1 MYLMKTALI
10 TGIGGQDGSYLAEL
24 LLDQGYAVHGL
35 VRRSSGLNRDRI
47 DDLRAAAKTRGL
59 PFELHYGNLID
70 PLGLQAVIGRVKP
83 DEIYNLASES
93 HVGISFDEPEHSTSV
108 NAVGVLRLLEIIRLT
123 RPECRFYQAS
133 TSELFGGLALRPRAA
148 APGDVRLD
156 PGPTAARASDYVC
169 TETSPFEPVSPYAIA
184 KQYAHAMTAFYRRG
198 YGLHASNGILF
209 NHESPHRGFNFVTR
223 KITATLARIACGADE
238 LLLLGNL
245 DSRRDWG
252 YAPDYVRAMW
262 LMTTH
267 EVADDYVI
275 ATGETHSVREFVE
288 RAAAVAGFAIAWEG
302 SGPTEAGYDRGSG
315 RRLVAVEP
323 RFFRP
328 LDHSSICGSAAKAR
342 AVLDWEPTVGF
353 DRLVEMMME
362 SELASGVAAGRHGGL
377 MPRPV
382 V

>member
-1 MYLMKTALI
+1 MKTALI

-24 LLDQGYAVHGL
+24 LLDNGYAVHGL

-47 DDLRAAAKTRGL
+47 DDLRAAAKIRRL

-108 NAVGVLRLLEIIRLT
+108 NAVGVLRLLEIMRLT

-133 TSELFGGLALRPRAA
+133 TSELFGGLAIRPRVT
-148 APGDVRLD
+148 APGDGR
-156 PGPTAARASDYVC
+156 PSDCVC
-169 TETSPFEPVSPYAIA
+169 TETSPFEPISPYAIA

-209 NHESPHRGFNFVTR
+209 NHESPRRGFNFVTR
-223 KITATLARIACGADE
+223 KITATFARIARGADE
-238 LLLLGNL
+238 VLFLGNL

-262 LMTTH
+262 MMTTADA
-267 EVADDYVI
+267 ADDYVI
-275 ATGETHSVREFVE
+275 ATGETRSVREFVE
-288 RAAAVAGFAIAWEG
+288 RAAAVAGFEIAWEG
-302 SGPTEAGYDRGSG
+302 SGPAETGYNRATG
-315 RRLVAVEP
+315 RRIVAVEP

-328 LDHSSICGSAAKAR
+328 LDHSSICGSAEKAN
-342 AVLDWEPTVGF
+342 AVLGWEPTVGF
-353 DRLVEMMME
+353 DRLVEIMME
-362 SELASGVAAGRHGGL
+362 SDLAQA
-377 MPRPV
+377 
-382 V
+382 

>member
-1 MYLMKTALI
+1 MKTALI
-10 TGIGGQDGSYLAEL
+10 TGIGGQDGSYLAKL
-24 LLDQGYAVHGL
+24 LLDNGYAVHGL

-47 DDLRAAAKTRGL
+47 DDLRAAAKTRRL

-108 NAVGVLRLLEIIRLT
+108 NAVGVLRLLEIMRLT

-133 TSELFGGLALRPRAA
+133 TSELFGGLALRPRLA
-148 APGDVRLD
+148 APGD
-156 PGPTAARASDYVC
+156 ARPSDCVC
-169 TETSPFEPVSPYAIA
+169 TETSPFEPISPYAIA

-209 NHESPHRGFNFVTR
+209 NHESPRRGFNFVTR
-223 KITATLARIACGADE
+223 KITATLARIARGADE
-238 LLLLGNL
+238 VLLLGNL

-262 LMTTH
+262 LITTH
-267 EVADDYVI
+267 DVADDYVI
-275 ATGETHSVREFVE
+275 ATGETRSVREFVE
-288 RAAAVAGFAIAWEG
+288 RAAAVAGFEIAWEG
-302 SGPTEAGYDRGSG
+302 SGPAETGYDRATG

-328 LDHSSICGSAAKAR
+328 LDHSSICGSAEKAR
-342 AVLDWEPTVGF
+342 AVLGWEPTVGF
-353 DRLVEMMME
+353 DRLVEIMME
-362 SELASGVAAGRHGGL
+362 SDLSQA
-377 MPRPV
+377 
-382 V
+382 

>member
-1 MYLMKTALI
+1 MKTALI
-10 TGIGGQDGSYLAEL
+10 TGIGGQDGSYLAEF
-24 LLDQGYAVHGL
+24 LLDNGYAVHGL

-47 DDLRAAAKTRGL
+47 DDLRGVAKARGL
-59 PFELHYGNLID
+59 PLELHYGNLID

-108 NAVGVLRLLEIIRLT
+108 NAVGVLRLLEIMRLT

-133 TSELFGGLALRPRAA
+133 TSELFGGLALRHRMAA
-148 APGDVRLD
+148 AGAAQ
-156 PGPTAARASDYVC
+156 PTDCVC
-169 TETSPFEPVSPYAIA
+169 TESSPFEPISPYAIA
-184 KQYAHAMTAFYRRG
+184 KQYAHAMTTFYRRG

-209 NHESPHRGFNFVTR
+209 NHESPRRGFNFVTR
-223 KITATLARIACGADE
+223 KITATLARIARGADE

-267 EVADDYVI
+267 DRADDYVV
-275 ATGETHSVREFVE
+275 ATGQTRSVREFVE
-288 RAAAVAGFAIAWEG
+288 RAAAVAGFEIAWEG
-302 SGPTEAGYDRGSG
+302 AGPAETGYDRASG
-315 RRLVAVEP
+315 RRLVAVDP

-328 LDHSSICGSAAKAR
+328 LDHSSISGSAGKAKA
-342 AVLDWEPTVGF
+342 VLGWEPTVGF
-353 DRLVEMMME
+353 DRLVEIMMV
-362 SELASGVAAGRHGGL
+362 SDLGRAAGHG
-377 MPRPV
+377 R
-382 V
+382 

>member
-1 MYLMKTALI
+1 MRRMKTALI
-10 TGIGGQDGSYLAEL
+10 TGVGGQDGSYLAEL

-35 VRRSSGLNRDRI
+35 VRRSSSLNRDRL
-47 DDLRAAAKTRGL
+47 DGLRAAAAARGL

-108 NAVGVLRLLEIIRLT
+108 NAVGVLRLLEIMRLT

-133 TSELFGGLALRPRAA
+133 TSELFGGLVLRHREAGT
-148 APGDVRLD
+148 GDPLAT
-156 PGPTAARASDYVC
+156 PSEAARQPADYVC

-209 NHESPHRGFNFVTR
+209 NHESPRRGFNFVTR
-223 KITATLARIACGADE
+223 KITATLARIARGADE

-252 YAPDYVRAMW
+252 YAADYVRAMW

-267 EVADDYVI
+267 YVADDYVI
-275 ATGETHSVREFVE
+275 ATGQTHSVREFVE
-288 RAAAVAGFAIAWEG
+288 RAAAVAGFQIVWEG
-302 SGPTEAGYDRGSG
+302 SGPSETGYDRATG

-328 LDHSSICGSAAKAR
+328 LDHSSICGSAEKAKA
-342 AVLDWEPTVGF
+342 VLGWRPTVSF
-353 DRLVEMMME
+353 DQLVEIMMTAD
-362 SELASGVAAGRHGGL
+362 LAQA
-377 MPRPV
+377 
-382 V
+382 

>member
-1 MYLMKTALI
+1 MKTALI

-24 LLDQGYAVHGL
+24 LLDNGYAVHGL

-47 DDLRAAAKTRGL
+47 DDLRAAAKTRRL

-108 NAVGVLRLLEIIRLT
+108 NAVGVLRLLEIMRLT

-133 TSELFGGLALRPRAA
+133 TSELFGGLPLRPRVA
-148 APGDVRLD
+148 APGD
-156 PGPTAARASDYVC
+156 ARPSDCVC
-169 TETSPFEPVSPYAIA
+169 TETSPFEPISPYAIA

-198 YGLHASNGILF
+198 YGLYASNGILF
-209 NHESPHRGFNFVTR
+209 NHESPRRGFNFVTR
-223 KITATLARIACGADE
+223 KITATLARIARGADE
-238 LLLLGNL
+238 VLLLGNL

-262 LMTTH
+262 LITTH
-267 EVADDYVI
+267 DVADDYVI
-275 ATGETHSVREFVE
+275 ATGETRSVREFVE
-288 RAAAVAGFAIAWEG
+288 RAAAVAGFEIAWEG
-302 SGPTEAGYDRGSG
+302 SGPAETGYDRATG

-328 LDHSSICGSAAKAR
+328 LDHSSICGSAQKAR
-342 AVLDWEPTVGF
+342 AVLGWEPTVGF
-353 DRLVEMMME
+353 DRLVEIMME
-362 SELASGVAAGRHGGL
+362 SDLAQA
-377 MPRPV
+377 
-382 V
+382 

>member
-1 MYLMKTALI
+1 MIKTALI

-35 VRRSSGLNRDRI
+35 VRRSSGLNRERI
-47 DDLRAAAKTRGL
+47 DGLRAAATARGL

-108 NAVGVLRLLEIIRLT
+108 NAVGVLRLLEIMRLT

-133 TSELFGGLALRPRAA
+133 TSELFGGRALRPRTAEPA
-148 APGDVRLD
+148 DAVSEPG
-156 PGPTAARASDYVC
+156 GASDCVC
-169 TETSPFEPVSPYAIA
+169 TEDTAFEPVSPYAIA

-209 NHESPHRGFNFVTR
+209 NHESPRRGFNFVTR
-223 KITATLARIACGADE
+223 KITATLGRIARGADE

-252 YAPDYVRAMW
+252 YAPDYVKAMW
-262 LMTTH
+262 LMTTYA
-267 EVADDYVI
+267 VADDYVV
-275 ATGETHSVREFVE
+275 ATGETRSVREFVE
-288 RAAAVAGFAIAWEG
+288 RAAAVAGFEIAWEG
-302 SGPTEAGYDRGSG
+302 AGSAEAGYDRGSG

-342 AVLDWEPTVGF
+342 AVLGWEPTVGF
-353 DRLVEMMME
+353 DRLVEIMME
-362 SELASGVAAGRHGGL
+362 ADLAQA
-377 MPRPV
+377 
-382 V
+382 

>member
-1 MYLMKTALI
+1 MTGMNTSMKTALI

-35 VRRSSGLNRDRI
+35 VRRSSGLNRERI
-47 DDLRAAAKTRGL
+47 DGLRAAAKARGL

-70 PLGLQAVIGRVKP
+70 PLGLQAVIVRVKP

-108 NAVGVLRLLEIIRLT
+108 NAVGVLRLLEIMRLT

-133 TSELFGGLALRPRAA
+133 TSELFGGLALRPQAT
-148 APGDVRLD
+148 GQM
-156 PGPTAARASDYVC
+156 SDCVC

-184 KQYAHAMTAFYRRG
+184 KQYAHSMTAFYRRG

-209 NHESPHRGFNFVTR
+209 NHESPRRGFNFVTR
-223 KITATLARIACGADE
+223 KITATLARIARGADE

-262 LMTTH
+262 LMTMH
-267 EVADDYVI
+267 DVADDYVI
-275 ATGETHSVREFVE
+275 ATGETRSVREFVE
-288 RAAAVAGFAIAWEG
+288 RAAAVAGFEIAWEG
-302 SGPTEAGYDRGSG
+302 SGPAEAGYDRATG

-328 LDHSSICGSAAKAR
+328 LDHSSMCGSAAKAR
-342 AVLDWEPTVGF
+342 AVLGWEPTVGF
-353 DRLVEMMME
+353 DRLVEIMME
-362 SELASGVAAGRHGGL
+362 SDLAQA
-377 MPRPV
+377 
-382 V
+382 

>member
-1 MYLMKTALI
+1 
-10 TGIGGQDGSYLAEL
+10 
-24 LLDQGYAVHGL
+24 
-35 VRRSSGLNRDRI
+35 LNRDRI
-47 DDLRAAAKTRGL
+47 DDLRAAAKTRRL

-108 NAVGVLRLLEIIRLT
+108 NAVGVLRLLEIMRLT

-133 TSELFGGLALRPRAA
+133 TSELFGGLALRPRLA
-148 APGDVRLD
+148 APGD
-156 PGPTAARASDYVC
+156 ARPSDCVC
-169 TETSPFEPVSPYAIA
+169 TETSPFEPISPYAIA

-209 NHESPHRGFNFVTR
+209 NHESPRRGFNFVTR
-223 KITATLARIACGADE
+223 KITATLARIARGADE
-238 LLLLGNL
+238 VLLLGNL

-262 LMTTH
+262 LITTH
-267 EVADDYVI
+267 DVADDYVI
-275 ATGETHSVREFVE
+275 ATGETRSVREFVE
-288 RAAAVAGFAIAWEG
+288 RAAAVAGFEIAWEG
-302 SGPTEAGYDRGSG
+302 SGPAETGYDRATG

-328 LDHSSICGSAAKAR
+328 LDHSSICGSAEKAR
-342 AVLDWEPTVGF
+342 AVLGWEPTVGF
-353 DRLVEMMME
+353 DRLVEIMME
-362 SELASGVAAGRHGGL
+362 SDLSQA
-377 MPRPV
+377 
-382 V
+382 

>member
-1 MYLMKTALI
+1 MASRRRGSDGHQTTIFPARMTGMKTSMKTALI
-10 TGIGGQDGSYLAEL
+10 TGVGGQDGSYLAEL

-47 DDLRAAAKTRGL
+47 DGLGKAAATRGL
-59 PFELHYGNLID
+59 TFELHYGNLID

-108 NAVGVLRLLEIIRLT
+108 NAVGVLRLLEIMRLV

-148 APGDVRLD
+148 GQTPDSL
-156 PGPTAARASDYVC
+156 C

-209 NHESPHRGFNFVTR
+209 NHESPRRGFNFVTR
-223 KITATLARIACGADE
+223 KITATLARIARGADE

-262 LMTTH
+262 LVTTH
-267 EVADDYVI
+267 DVADDYVI
-275 ATGETHSVREFVE
+275 ATGQTHSVREFVE
-288 RAAAVAGFAIAWEG
+288 RAAAVAGFEIAWEG
-302 SGPTEAGYDRGSG
+302 SGPAEAGYDRATG

-342 AVLDWEPTVGF
+342 EVLGWEPTVGF
-353 DRLVEMMME
+353 DRLVEIMME
-362 SELASGVAAGRHGGL
+362 SDLGQA
-377 MPRPV
+377 
-382 V
+382 

>member
-1 MYLMKTALI
+1 MKTALI

-35 VRRSSGLNRDRI
+35 VRRTSSLNRDRI
-47 DDLRAAAKTRGL
+47 DGLRDAAKARSL

-83 DEIYNLASES
+83 SEIYNLASES
-93 HVGISFDEPEHSTSV
+93 HVGISFEEPEHSTSV
-108 NAVGVLRLLEIIRLT
+108 NAVGVLRLLEIMRLT

-133 TSELFGGLALRPRAA
+133 TSELFGGLALRPREAS
-148 APGDVRLD
+148 PG
-156 PGPTAARASDYVC
+156 AARSPECVC
-169 TETSPFEPVSPYAIA
+169 TETSPFEPISPYAIA

-209 NHESPHRGFNFVTR
+209 NHESPRRGFNFVTR
-223 KITATLARIACGADE
+223 KITATLARIARGADE
-238 LLLLGNL
+238 VLFLGNL

-262 LMTTH
+262 MITTAD
-267 EVADDYVI
+267 VADDYVI
-275 ATGETHSVREFVE
+275 ATGETRSVREFVE
-288 RAAAVAGFAIAWEG
+288 RAAAVAGFEIAWEG
-302 SGPTEAGYDRGSG
+302 AGPAEAGYDRATG

-328 LDHSSICGSAAKAR
+328 LDHSSICGSAAKAK
-342 AVLDWEPTVGF
+342 AVLGWEPTVGF
-353 DRLVEMMME
+353 GRLVEIMME
-362 SELASGVAAGRHGGL
+362 SDLGRA
-377 MPRPV
+377 
-382 V
+382 

>member
-1 MYLMKTALI
+1 MKMALI

-24 LLDQGYAVHGL
+24 LLEKGYAVHGL
-35 VRRSSGLNRDRI
+35 VRRSSSLNRDRI
-47 DDLRAAAKTRGL
+47 DGLREAAKSRGL

-70 PLGLQAVIGRVKP
+70 PLGLQAVIGRVRP

-108 NAVGVLRLLEIIRLT
+108 NAVGVLRLLEIMRLT
-123 RPECRFYQAS
+123 RPDCRFYQAS
-133 TSELFGGLALRPRAA
+133 TSELFGGVALRPR
-148 APGDVRLD
+148 DI
-156 PGPTAARASDYVC
+156 GPRASHEPGAADARDPDRVC

-209 NHESPHRGFNFVTR
+209 NHESPRRGFNFVTR
-223 KITATLARIACGADE
+223 KITATLARIARGSDE
-238 LLLLGNL
+238 PLLLGNL

-267 EVADDYVI
+267 DVADDYVI
-275 ATGETHSVREFVE
+275 ATGQTRSVREFVE
-288 RAAAVAGFAIAWEG
+288 RAAGVAGFDVEWEG
-302 SGPTEAGYDRGSG
+302 SGVAEIGYDRRSG

-328 LDHSSICGSAAKAR
+328 LDHSSICGSAEKAR
-342 AVLDWEPTVGF
+342 TVLGWQSTVDF
-353 DRLVEMMME
+353 DRLVEMMM
-362 SELASGVAAGRHGGL
+362 LADLGY
-377 MPRPV
+377 
-382 V
+382 